1 MRLERGGEGR
11 TSRVGR
17 ECLDGA
23 PVALGEE
30 LSFVGREGG
39 VHVRDDFAF

>member
-11 TSRVGR
+11 TSQVSR
-17 ECLDGA
+17 ECLER
-23 PVALGEE
+23 ALVDLREE
-30 LSFVGREGG
+30 LSFVGRERG